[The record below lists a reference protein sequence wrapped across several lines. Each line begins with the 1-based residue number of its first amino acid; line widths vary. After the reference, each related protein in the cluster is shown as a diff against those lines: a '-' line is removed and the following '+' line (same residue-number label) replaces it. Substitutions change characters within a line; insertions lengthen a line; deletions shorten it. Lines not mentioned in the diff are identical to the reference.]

1 MAGGHAKGTMDVDS
15 NVCGCVNAGRTAH
28 KWYQCD
34 VSRKDTRGIVA
45 RRKEA
50 QGKGRKLAEDGKIGQ
65 WVAVQNRA
73 DDGDPYLVG
82 RLVDGGNGSPIA
94 KKVTE
99 STVKINGTTFTN
111 GDYVMAIEWFSR
123 DPADSQRL
131 TFMGDADDTPG
142 SIQFEVVNSTELRA
156 INLKMTAVRRPGA
169 STRRRAAVPQR
180 YTLNAGDEWVV
191 ISACW

>member
-1 MAGGHAKGTMDVDS
+1 M
-15 NVCGCVNAGRTAH
+15 
-28 KWYQCD
+28 
-34 VSRKDTRGIVA
+34 
-45 RRKEA
+45 
-50 QGKGRKLAEDGKIGQ
+50 
-65 WVAVQNRA
+65 
-73 DDGDPYLVG
+73 VG

-180 YTLNAGDEWVV
+180 YTLNAGDEGVV